1 MAQYLPLPDGNS
13 VTIREGETP
22 SDAWKRALQM
32 YPESFA
38 SKTPEEQ
45 PKSGFMPALKGAVS
59 DIKGAG
65 AALLGRTGLMGLPEA
80 EQYIA
85 EQEAYKKKTV
95 VPTQAGWTEDPLA
108 KISELAGGSLPYVVA
123 PLAAAGAATFALPAT
138 LAAAP
143 VLGGLT
149 TAGTALGL
157 GAAGAASAGQFAGSN
172 LIRQTETGKKL
183 GETDLTNAV
192 LAAIPMAALDT
203 ISLRMIPGMGK
214 LFEGA
219 GLSIS
224 KEAARDLAKEGLKK
238 TAADYVL
245 TTGKTMT
252 VEGLTEA
259 GQQVFERMQAGLNIA
274 DPAARAEYFD
284 SFIGGAVLGG
294 ILAPVG
300 RRVERGAEQGRFDK
314 QQREDQK
321 TQADAARVEQ
331 EKLDATTLAQKQ
343 TPEYAQQAQADYLAA
358 EQRQKELKGQFH
370 KAPKGETLTEDQK
383 QDNRETQQAL
393 NEHADVLK
401 EANKEFRQ
409 FRQFLPK
416 EPAPV
421 PEAIKDTTQLE
432 QADMF
437 GNLPVPKAPELDLQ
451 GEEIGRTG
459 TAEDVLARERQDSLY
474 GPDSRQA
481 QLQQTF
487 DMYDQTVGN
496 RGKANAAETTL
507 AQNDPRQ
514 QVRMLEQM
522 VAQFQTQVVDGSPQ
536 EIINVAPKYKQA
548 TQALEEAR
556 KAVEALPKPIEDQIA
571 TLHQKLGVAKNNGN
585 VDKAAAI
592 SQQIVDLQS
601 QATPKTQQQMEMQ
614 PFQATSE
621 TREQFRDRRS
631 KELDDQRAETL
642 ARLNAEYDAA
652 YAESTRKLGES
663 QALQR
668 IAQRP
673 AGAISA
679 SPQFDLFGEMQPVL
693 GPRIVSTDQG
703 LRREGTEVVRAP
715 QTEGSAAINQIKT
728 ALTGGEELPTA
739 PETKAPQP
747 VQRGGPAPFKLRPR
761 QEGTGEPT
769 TATSLRERV
778 NQLQLREDL
787 SDEAYAFL
795 RRADAS
801 IGENDL
807 ALGNEASLFTMMD
820 EQLGKIERDEEG
832 VYGEGAPVKRSE
844 ITPRGGADEGAMAE
858 ALRESGAALP
868 STVTGLPGSV
878 TTPTAAE
885 KVSSSFAG
893 RTYNLSDSE
902 RAKALAKVRKEKYE
916 QLVGEGVSKNEAA
929 RRASLIK
936 QEDVA
941 QGVMTSAGP
950 TAVGVR
956 GRAETAPAMNADQA
970 LKAAIAANPTAAQQ
984 GNVQRVAKQLE
995 NRGTLRGESAKAK
1008 PLSLPRELET
1018 HLRVKEELAQSEK
1031 DIDQMSL
1038 FPEKEV
1044 PATALGRATPGM
1056 FRRFLDSKIVKE
1068 MREAEARS
1076 KVHKQQA
1083 PKVTYYFGL
1092 INELEAKL
1100 NALVTESDLRGTA
1113 KSILK
1118 DNDEVVALL
1127 QQYGKLKA
1135 DPMFN
1140 SILAMTSVDNEK
1152 EIKALTQ
1159 DVAVYTKTLVEL
1171 DKQAAEAKQAIA
1183 KRKEQIDRL
1192 NKMLSGVAP
1201 LETKLEAVT
1210 AQLRELQKKGAAP
1223 APEKTQA
1230 YKNEIASLKRQIES
1244 KLGFGEIGYE
1254 APAFVFGQEDA
1265 QTMVMFEA
1273 ALKKIKDNRVLVDM
1287 LQRQNKKLRQEMSQF
1302 SKLRTTA
1309 ENTQAMLADLRST
1322 LQSVSKTQEHIDKI
1336 PAVMDAQKTLWDL
1349 ENSGKDP
1356 EVLKKEIAQAQVDLR
1371 NAIVAKEEADAA
1383 SKEAA
1388 KSPST
1393 RAYEQAAAAVK
1404 KRRASIEV
1412 QLTTLRDQ
1420 ARAQRTKEENIRLYG
1435 AKQKIVLPGG
1445 ISVAPIESTT
1455 YAGKVQNQITNAAMD
1470 NIDAI
1475 EKEINQLKQ
1484 ELEDKKQE
1492 GLSGKPEQMQIM
1504 RLESAL
1510 QEANEFYNEQL
1521 KTEGIAKSN
1530 KEYAKQILAWPLKK
1544 LKLELGTLE
1553 NQFNALEDKVKAA
1566 RAESLS
1572 YFEKQ
1577 KAKEAGLVTF
1587 ASLPPGKYPEIS
1599 RVKASQ
1605 LIPSE
1610 RNKTPGG
1617 ARPSPVFAF
1626 KGQGSAFRQTE
1637 ILRLKRDVVAQR
1649 IEQVEALER
1658 QDKTAKETE
1667 TQAPQ
1672 RKASERANVA
1682 PSSVTRTGPVTRGV
1696 TSNVSKLTESKHS
1709 VRPIS
1714 SRQQQLERLQANID
1728 AAQIKANEAAA
1739 NLKKVAEAY
1748 EATKGQPAQV
1758 REDAKAAYEAADN
1771 RLETSRGNLDAAKA
1785 LLAAE
1790 DITKEQRE
1798 KLGPV
1803 SESTQE
1809 FVAATGARPLLSRG
1823 PTKNPSTSVSVK
1835 AELKEYFPDLGRV
1848 KIYDTVD
1855 ALVKANPQ
1863 YKTLIPSDAR
1873 GFVDTTGN
1881 KAFLIAENIDQGQ
1894 ALGVLLHEIGAH
1906 VGLKSILGE
1915 NQYNSLVNVVGVWA
1929 KKNDGSLES
1938 RVAKSALA
1946 RVKEAQT
1953 EAKHQDDE
1961 TLAYA
1966 IEEAVKAG
1974 IKPSQTKNVLG
1985 TWLSRIANAFRK
1997 LLTKFG
2003 MNPET
2008 LNAQGLVDMAFGAAQ
2023 MEMQPAPTGMSR
2035 RMFLRGAVAAVGGM
2049 KLPAVK
2055 TGLSLEAKAELFNA
2069 TLDAADAWFNTVVG
2083 MAKTPA
2089 LRGMLD
2095 KYAFNI
2101 DNPIFAEA
2109 LFDQD
2114 SDTTDNVYFHLH
2126 WRDYGPGSFEENLM
2140 DLLESKPDAIEKLQG
2155 AIFDVRSQLMS
2166 MIDKLPKKE
2175 NGEIAENELPE
2186 VGELLFSRKADYKSD
2201 DALTKLAKKA
2211 VAQDKTY
2218 KERAGSHIGLQIEM
2232 AAADMRAA
2240 FTKAMNNAVEDPKTM
2255 GSTKLFRQA
2264 IFSITAADQ
2273 AMSTTQMSLSN
2284 GPPKMVKDAKGYY
2297 SVNSSMENDAGQV
2310 FDAVQ
2315 DIPDSYGNA
2324 EAKMA
2329 LASVYMIA
2337 QRALNKGLKK
2347 LDIGALGIE
2356 TEQELIDAMAAA
2368 KADPKLGAALESVR
2382 KKYNAYNRGM
2392 IEWLSSPQVAAIS
2405 QADAKAYLKDEDYVP
2420 YYRVRADGTAEL
2432 VFGGEKTITIG
2443 DIRHQPFLAEL
2454 KGGEAKIMPL
2464 DKSIMRNTMLL
2475 VTKGMNNMAMKNV
2488 GYAMQAAGDGLGPIG
2503 KNGKPT
2509 NLMPINIGKGPD
2521 QANVIRWTQEP
2532 DPNREND
2539 KGDRY
2544 LRVETNDTLF
2554 GGIPAELI
2562 IKSLD
2567 GAHLTLPA
2575 FLKWG
2580 GIAGDL
2586 LRSGITRTPIYLA
2599 RQLFRDPF
2607 AATATSGL
2615 DYGPLTAI
2623 FKAGKEF
2630 LKIAAGKSETG
2641 AKMIEKGLLQSGLFE
2656 GDVANMSK
2664 IALQLASGKS
2674 QSTID
2679 RLLAGADR
2687 LALQADAAT
2696 RTLIYDNAIK
2706 NGLSEAEA
2714 DYAVRESMNFSKR
2727 GLWPTVQY
2735 ASRMIPFF
2743 NAQIQG
2749 LSVLVKA
2756 ATGNMPSEDVLKI
2769 KRKFANNAMM
2779 LTGFGLAY
2787 AMAMDDDDYYKNAKP
2802 RDRYSNFFIPLP
2814 GVDEPLKLPIPY
2826 EFGFFFSAGVALAD
2840 AIKGEVDTP
2849 QQLRAIKDMF
2859 VGAIPG
2865 ASSNFVPQLVKPLAE
2880 VYANRSFFS
2889 GTPLESSR
2897 LEKLAP
2903 EARYNAHTTE
2913 VAKWMATMVPGLS
2926 PIQIEHI
2933 VSGYLGQ
2940 IPLMVLASTN
2950 EMFRDGKEEPTR
2962 KLSEMPL
2969 IGSSFQRKYGGEE
2982 ADVVYKLANDAMEAK
2997 RTFDNYRKTGKLEEA
3012 KDYLADNRAEIV
3024 VAPMAAQYQKLMG
3037 ALRKQEE
3044 LIRNSNAS
3052 PDAKEKRIDA
3062 LNEQRQL
3069 QSERYLKA
3077 IRRAEAAGGRTT
3089 PQ

>member
-1 MAQYLPLPDGNS
+1 MAQYLPLPDGTYYP
-13 VTIREGETP
+13 VAEGEDP
-22 SDAWKRALQM
+22 KAAWQRALQK
-32 YPESFA
+32 YPDAFA

-45 PKSGFMPALKGAVS
+45 PKSGFMPALK
-59 DIKGAG
+59 AG
-65 AALLGRTGLMGLPEA
+65 FSSLKEDVAGLAGRAGIMDLPEA

-85 EQEAYKKKTV
+85 KQKAYQKKTFA
-95 VPTQAGWTEDPLA
+95 PTQEGFLEAPFT
-108 KISELAGGSLPYVVA
+108 KIGELAGGSLPYMV
-123 PLAAAGAATFALPAT
+123 
-138 LAAAP
+138 AP
-143 VLGGLT
+143 VLAGVAAPAASALGAGAGLA
-149 TAGTALGL
+149 TAAGL
-157 GAAGAASAGQFAGSN
+157 GATALTSAGQFTGSN
-172 LIRQTETGKKL
+172 ISRQMDTGKKL
-183 GETDLTNAV
+183 GETDLGAAA
-192 LAAIPMAALDT
+192 LAAIPQAALDT

-259 GQQVFERMQAGLNIA
+259 GQQVFERMQAGLNIT

-343 TPEYAQQAQADYLAA
+343 TPEYAQQAEQAYRDA
-358 EQRQKELKGQFH
+358 EAYKVSLQEKMH
-370 KAPKGETLTEDQK
+370 KAPKGEKLNEDQK

-401 EANKEFRQ
+401 EANKEYRQ

-437 GNLPVPKAPELDLQ
+437 GNLPVPKAPQEGQKFDVFVP
-451 GEEIGRTG
+451 EEARAEGSA
-459 TAEDVLARERQDSLY
+459 TAQDVLAQELQRSLY
-474 GPDSRQA
+474 GRGSAQA
-481 QLQQTF
+481 QVPQTVAEENPDVQQIQALSGYLDHLREQNKALPNTALKEKQELAKKYGVIQKALEQIQSTVPAAADVASITKQINTLNKKMQDADDLGQLDVVGKHAAKLEELQKQLDVLQPIQQMIPTRNK
-487 DMYDQTVGN
+487 YDQVA
-496 RGKANAAETTL
+496 KSLIETRIPP
-507 AQNDPRQ
+507 Q
-514 QVRMLEQM
+514 
-522 VAQFQTQVVDGSPQ
+522 Q
-536 EIINVAPKYKQA
+536 EI
-548 TQALEEAR
+548 
-556 KAVEALPKPIEDQIA
+556 
-571 TLHQKLGVAKNNGN
+571 
-585 VDKAAAI
+585 
-592 SQQIVDLQS
+592 
-601 QATPKTQQQMEMQ
+601 EMQ
-614 PFQATSE
+614 PFKSTTETAEQMQARKAKDLEDQRQKAQQDAQAESDAYVNQRIQERRTQRKLDEMNVPAAEQPQRDEELRHIAEKETIDKLLATLPTGSTVTPGQIMLGLGGEQAHLRDLQTQLAVANITRNKELIGSLNEQIADVKAGQEERATSGKPIERLPALGEGALPESRAKEAEAEQHADKQSEMLQAFVAQLQKIKLRPDTANVSERVAKVNQAREAAGKPPITLADQSSTMLDTARAAYLKNHLDEIE
-621 TREQFRDRRS
+621 TRRAAFGLPPMADWEIGESRARVMEAFNELQSRWGQAVPKEAPAGQRQFGAPVGAIATLQDQMRANIYQNVSSAADRMLKETQGTLKEKTVTRSATPTLERDATGQMVQTGYARPTGPQPVTENLNLRGQPKLAEDDKQNTLDMIDRVLTTLETRTTAVPTNVVKPPEKVKSLGDIAQLLAEEKTGVATAKTDAASVQLLNSLRDALPNTSNQEFILLAREQVQRIMEGNLPDQYAVRELGEMIAVQKEGRRS
-631 KELDDQRAETL
+631 ESAPGSGSFESAQPQKFLFPETEVLQTARATPENFQKLLDSNSVQELRVEIAEQKASNQAALQTLQDSVAPAKTAAQVAETAL
-642 ARLNAEYDAA
+642 KKEKTKAAPLLESAAKERGEPTWYAPAARKVVELETALQNIPPRIALLKRIQALIVGLNPSKKERLLVKVDRLVKLADYNKDRKEKLLDMVKKQLDAVKNAEKPNRKQITSLKDYVATVEESLGQEAYPNAIQDLLELKQARLSEEPLTKEINRLTAAVRLAKRTVDTARADLNGLLETHVGDTTLRKSLIAEADKATA
-652 YAESTRKLGES
+652 KIAQLTKNFEEAQRQEAREQAKPTKEKPATEATPMRVWRE
-663 QALQR
+663 ALQR
-668 IAQRP
+668 
-673 AGAISA
+673 G
-679 SPQFDLFGEMQPVL
+679 
-693 GPRIVSTDQG
+693 
-703 LRREGTEVVRAP
+703 REGLDLPGMRNLVDTTNLKAQVLAIRKALGSFDAQLSKIQDP
-715 QTEGSAAINQIKT
+715 KRKPKEGDKAKIA
-728 ALTGGEELPTA
+728 EL
-739 PETKAPQP
+739 EK
-747 VQRGGPAPFKLRPR
+747 K
-761 QEGTGEPT
+761 
-769 TATSLRERV
+769 
-778 NQLQLREDL
+778 
-787 SDEAYAFL
+787 
-795 RRADAS
+795 RADAS
-801 IGENDL
+801 T
-807 ALGNEASLFTMMD
+807 ALDTIYKN
-820 EQLGKIERDEEG
+820 
-832 VYGEGAPVKRSE
+832 APRITSE
-844 ITPRGGADEGAMAE
+844 IYYGNQSQLDLEKEFDKAQAAAYDRIARKKQAKAGELPPTLRAAKKGPVVTDVRTNQKSESGTRQTATPR
-858 ALRESGAALP
+858 
-868 STVTGLPGSV
+868 
-878 TTPTAAE
+878 
-885 KVSSSFAG
+885 
-893 RTYNLSDSE
+893 
-902 RAKALAKVRKEKYE
+902 
-916 QLVGEGVSKNEAA
+916 
-929 RRASLIK
+929 
-936 QEDVA
+936 
-941 QGVMTSAGP
+941 
-950 TAVGVR
+950 
-956 GRAETAPAMNADQA
+956 
-970 LKAAIAANPTAAQQ
+970 
-984 GNVQRVAKQLE
+984 
-995 NRGTLRGESAKAK
+995 
-1008 PLSLPRELET
+1008 
-1018 HLRVKEELAQSEK
+1018 EELA
-1031 DIDQMSL
+1031 
-1038 FPEKEV
+1038 
-1044 PATALGRATPGM
+1044 ATAL
-1056 FRRFLDSKIVKE
+1056 
-1068 MREAEARS
+1068 
-1076 KVHKQQA
+1076 
-1083 PKVTYYFGL
+1083 
-1092 INELEAKL
+1092 
-1100 NALVTESDLRGTA
+1100 
-1113 KSILK
+1113 
-1118 DNDEVVALL
+1118 
-1127 QQYGKLKA
+1127 
-1135 DPMFN
+1135 
-1140 SILAMTSVDNEK
+1140 EK
-1152 EIKALTQ
+1152 
-1159 DVAVYTKTLVEL
+1159 
-1171 DKQAAEAKQAIA
+1171 
-1183 KRKEQIDRL
+1183 
-1192 NKMLSGVAP
+1192 
-1201 LETKLEAVT
+1201 
-1210 AQLRELQKKGAAP
+1210 
-1223 APEKTQA
+1223 
-1230 YKNEIASLKRQIES
+1230 
-1244 KLGFGEIGYE
+1244 
-1254 APAFVFGQEDA
+1254 
-1265 QTMVMFEA
+1265 
-1273 ALKKIKDNRVLVDM
+1273 
-1287 LQRQNKKLRQEMSQF
+1287 
-1302 SKLRTTA
+1302 
-1309 ENTQAMLADLRST
+1309 
-1322 LQSVSKTQEHIDKI
+1322 
-1336 PAVMDAQKTLWDL
+1336 
-1349 ENSGKDP
+1349 
-1356 EVLKKEIAQAQVDLR
+1356 
-1371 NAIVAKEEADAA
+1371 VAKG
-1383 SKEAA
+1383 
-1388 KSPST
+1388 
-1393 RAYEQAAAAVK
+1393 R
-1404 KRRASIEV
+1404 
-1412 QLTTLRDQ
+1412 
-1420 ARAQRTKEENIRLYG
+1420 
-1435 AKQKIVLPGG
+1435 
-1445 ISVAPIESTT
+1445 
-1455 YAGKVQNQITNAAMD
+1455 
-1470 NIDAI
+1470 
-1475 EKEINQLKQ
+1475 
-1484 ELEDKKQE
+1484 
-1492 GLSGKPEQMQIM
+1492 
-1504 RLESAL
+1504 
-1510 QEANEFYNEQL
+1510 
-1521 KTEGIAKSN
+1521 
-1530 KEYAKQILAWPLKK
+1530 
-1544 LKLELGTLE
+1544 
-1553 NQFNALEDKVKAA
+1553 
-1566 RAESLS
+1566 
-1572 YFEKQ
+1572 
-1577 KAKEAGLVTF
+1577 
-1587 ASLPPGKYPEIS
+1587 
-1599 RVKASQ
+1599 
-1605 LIPSE
+1605 
-1610 RNKTPGG
+1610 
-1617 ARPSPVFAF
+1617 
-1626 KGQGSAFRQTE
+1626 
-1637 ILRLKRDVVAQR
+1637 
-1649 IEQVEALER
+1649 
-1658 QDKTAKETE
+1658 
-1667 TQAPQ
+1667 
-1672 RKASERANVA
+1672 
-1682 PSSVTRTGPVTRGV
+1682 
-1696 TSNVSKLTESKHS
+1696 
-1709 VRPIS
+1709 
-1714 SRQQQLERLQANID
+1714 
-1728 AAQIKANEAAA
+1728 
-1739 NLKKVAEAY
+1739 
-1748 EATKGQPAQV
+1748 
-1758 REDAKAAYEAADN
+1758 
-1771 RLETSRGNLDAAKA
+1771 
-1785 LLAAE
+1785 
-1790 DITKEQRE
+1790 
-1798 KLGPV
+1798 
-1803 SESTQE
+1803 
-1809 FVAATGARPLLSRG
+1809 
-1823 PTKNPSTSVSVK
+1823 
-1835 AELKEYFPDLGRV
+1835 AELKELQDRM
-1848 KIYDTVD
+1848 
-1855 ALVKANPQ
+1855 Q
-1863 YKTLIPSDAR
+1863 YLRDN
-1873 GFVDTTGN
+1873 N
-1881 KAFLIAENIDQGQ
+1881 KAKKSGRYTDTFKQLQAKEELLRSNIKQAENASAVFAQEAAETKA
-1894 ALGVLLHEIGAH
+1894 ALASSRKSVEGAQSGKEAIALREAEETRQEEATSRL
-1906 VGLKSILGE
+1906 VVFRTKTREGAGLKE
-1915 NQYNSLVNVVGVWA
+1915 
-1929 KKNDGSLES
+1929 K
-1938 RVAKSALA
+1938 
-1946 RVKEAQT
+1946 T
-1953 EAKHQDDE
+1953 
-1961 TLAYA
+1961 
-1966 IEEAVKAG
+1966 IE
-1974 IKPSQTKNVLG
+1974 
-1985 TWLSRIANAFRK
+1985 RIANKITEGYARVPEIEVVATEADLPQHIQDQAK
-1997 LLTKFG
+1997 RDKMTGKIPGLYDTQTKKVY
-2003 MNPET
+2003 
-2008 LNAQGLVDMAFGAAQ
+2008 LVAQ
-2023 MEMQPAPTGMSR
+2023 
-2035 RMFLRGAVAAVGGM
+2035 
-2049 KLPAVK
+2049 
-2055 TGLSLEAKAELFNA
+2055 N
-2069 TLDAADAWFNTVVG
+2069 
-2083 MAKTPA
+2083 
-2089 LRGMLD
+2089 
-2095 KYAFNI
+2095 
-2101 DNPIFAEA
+2101 
-2109 LFDQD
+2109 LFDEND
-2114 SDTTDNVYFHLH
+2114 VALTIAHEIAGHFGL
-2126 WRDYGPGSFEENLM
+2126 REMLGSTYPKIMNYIYNGNADVKRAANSKMDGNKNLSREVAVEEVL
-2140 DLLESKPDAIEKLQG
+2140 A
-2155 AIFDVRSQLMS
+2155 
-2166 MIDKLPKKE
+2166 
-2175 NGEIAENELPE
+2175 EIAEQGPQASKGFVAALRQVVYAIKQMLAKLGIFKVSDDEVNQIVANARRYVQEGVGGKGGEATVNEANY
-2186 VGELLFSRKADYKSD
+2186 RTKADYKSD

-2232 AAADMRAA
+2232 AAADMRAGVI
-2240 FTKAMNNAVEDPKTM
+2240 KALNNAVEDPKTM

-2273 AMSTTQMSLSN
+2273 AMSTTQMSLSV
-2284 GPPKMVKDAKGYY
+2284 GPPKTRKDEKGYY
-2297 SVNSSMENDAGQV
+2297 TVVSSMENDAGQV

-2347 LDIGALGIE
+2347 LDIGALGIK

-2368 KADPKLGAALESVR
+2368 NADPKLKAALENVR

-2432 VFGGEKTITIG
+2432 VFGGEKTLTIG
-2443 DIRHQPFLAEL
+2443 DIRHQPYLAEL

-2623 FKAGKEF
+2623 FKANKEF

-2727 GLWPTVQY
+2727 GLSPTVQY

-2865 ASSNFVPQLVKPLAE
+2865 ASSNFVPQIVKPLAE

-2889 GTPLESSR
+2889 GTPLESAR

-2903 EARYNAHTTE
+2903 EARFNAHTTE

-2940 IPLMVLASTN
+2940 VPLMVLASTN

-2982 ADVVYKLANDAMEAK
+2982 ADVVYKLANEAMEAK